1 MLQSV
6 AVLGSTG
13 SIGASTL
20 DVIGRNRSKFK
31 LAVLCCDSNYKLLAQ
46 QCDVYKPLFA
56 VVTLKETAQKLSDM
70 LKHLQCSTEVVFGVE
85 QLCTILGDPGIDIVV
100 AAIVGGA
107 GLRPTLTAIQSGK
120 KVLLA
125 NKESL
130 VMAGP
135 VMMSAATKSNA
146 TILPI
151 DSEHNAIFQ
160 CLPLDYSKKKGGMG
174 VLKLSLSASGGPF
187 RGWNLHEMQAVS
199 PSQACAHP
207 NWKMGKKVSVDSATL
222 MNKGLEVIEASFL
235 FDLPTDCIDVVL
247 HPQSIL
253 HSSVHFV
260 DGSVL
265 AQLGNPDMRVPI
277 AHALGWPERIE
288 SGVEALDMRTIGK
301 LEFSQPDEY
310 NFPCLR
316 LAYEASR
323 IGGDA
328 PTVLNAANEVA
339 VAAFLDLR
347 ISFTQIPEIVEYLMN
362 TYNFSKLQSLE
373 AVEGTDIKVR
383 NLGEARVRKIE
394 S

>member
-56 VVTLKETAQKLSDM
+56 VVTQKETAQKLSDM

-199 PSQACAHP
+199 PFQACAHP

-288 SGVEALDMRTIGK
+288 SGVEPLDMRTIGK